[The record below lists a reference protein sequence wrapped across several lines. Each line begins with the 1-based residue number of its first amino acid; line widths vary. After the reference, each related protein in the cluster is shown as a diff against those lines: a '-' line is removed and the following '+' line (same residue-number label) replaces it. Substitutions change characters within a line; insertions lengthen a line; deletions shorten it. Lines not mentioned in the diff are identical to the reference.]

1 MMNFKDLN
9 EFKPYQHFKM
19 KVLSCLRNVLK
30 KRYYTCKLDLK
41 DAYFSI
47 PLNPSSTKF
56 VWFIWS
62 SKLYE
67 ILCLCFGFRPAPRIY
82 IKLMKT
88 PVAVLRRIN
97 ILIIVYLDD
106 MLLIGKTLQEA

>member
-1 MMNFKDLN
+1 MSEGFINNFFLVSKEGRWNKPVMNFKDLN

-56 VWFIWS
+56 V
-62 SKLYE
+62 
-67 ILCLCFGFRPAPRIY
+67 
-82 IKLMKT
+82 
-88 PVAVLRRIN
+88 
-97 ILIIVYLDD
+97 
-106 MLLIGKTLQEA
+106 